1 MTLTLQYVIDALNVG
16 GLYALMAL
24 GIGLIFGIMR
34 LINFAHGEMV
44 MVGGYAMLLLIDLP
58 GPAVVG
64 VSILAVVALALAIER
79 LAFRPLRDA
88 APSTLLVAS
97 FALSYFLQNL
107 SVLIFGARP
116 KPFVFASSLATD
128 LQVGPVRIALLQLV
142 SMGLT
147 LLALAGLTL
156 LLKRT
161 SIGVQLRAASQD
173 FRAARLCGVRANSVI
188 AFAFGISGA
197 LAWIVSLIYSA
208 QIGQLS
214 PAMGVRPVVIGFVAT
229 IVGGLGSLVGAVVGG
244 FFVGA
249 LAVALEAGLPL
260 ELRPFKEA
268 ALFAL
273 VFLVLLLRPQGLV
286 AVRALRERV

>member
-107 SVLIFGARP
+107 SVLLFGARP
-116 KPFVFASSLATD
+116 
-128 LQVGPVRIALLQLV
+128 
-142 SMGLT
+142 
-147 LLALAGLTL
+147 
-156 LLKRT
+156 
-161 SIGVQLRAASQD
+161 
-173 FRAARLCGVRANSVI
+173 N
-188 AFAFGISGA
+188 
-197 LAWIVSLIYSA
+197 
-208 QIGQLS
+208 
-214 PAMGVRPVVIGFVAT
+214 
-229 IVGGLGSLVGAVVGG
+229 
-244 FFVGA
+244 
-249 LAVALEAGLPL
+249 
-260 ELRPFKEA
+260 
-268 ALFAL
+268 
-273 VFLVLLLRPQGLV
+273 
-286 AVRALRERV
+286 ALRVRERAVDRPASRPGPDCVAATGFHGRSPSWRLPD